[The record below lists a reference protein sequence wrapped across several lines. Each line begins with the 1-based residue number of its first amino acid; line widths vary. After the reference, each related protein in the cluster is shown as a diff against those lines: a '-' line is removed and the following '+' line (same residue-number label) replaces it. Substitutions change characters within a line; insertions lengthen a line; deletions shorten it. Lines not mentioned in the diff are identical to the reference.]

1 MSAVSRRQTLVMLGL
16 GSALPVL
23 AACQP
28 DGDSAPEDTS
38 APEASGDKAP
48 PADPEEVVVSRT
60 VVTEGGSIEVTI
72 LPIVRADHLCVL
84 TLDLAATTLPE
95 GMDAVSA
102 RRFSGDATLAGRPV
116 ATEDWAAVRLI
127 DPEGA
132 RIRLPASAQD
142 GSLASRASVA
152 FQEVTEEGARLQLV
166 YAAPESGIEQLG
178 LLLPGWYVPGVPV
191 IDGEVPEV
199 SSPPDAEP
207 IELSALLGTAE
218 VVPVLPLEGY
228 TRQLDGGV
236 GVLESVEKVEIQLA
250 GDVLFDSSS
259 AELRPEA
266 GEILDAAAENIAG
279 YEEGAVDV
287 VGHTDD
293 VGPTAEN
300 LALSQARAE
309 AVARALS
316 TRIDPSL
323 YTLKMR
329 GLGESSPVVPNSSD
343 ANRQLN
349 RRVTLT
355 LNSQKIQQAEV
366 DASGDVPPFDDGI
379 LGDGTEADAREGFER
394 EAGGISY
401 RITAPSM
408 LRVDGLLVLTVTA
421 QRSGGTAEAAQT
433 QPVDLGAGVYS
444 YRGEDS
450 GYSSTFAGFAPRL
463 LLGSTAIYPLDYL
476 LGDSAIEGST
486 EWRNATDTAT
496 SDRAAD
502 GETLQFSALYRDQ
515 PGVASLIVEQ
525 PSVLGTVPFRLNDV
539 VVEDG

>member
-1 MSAVSRRQTLVMLGL
+1 MDAVSRRQTLAMLGL
-16 GSALPVL
+16 GAALPML

-28 DGDSAPEDTS
+28 DGDSGPGQSSTPEESED
-38 APEASGDKAP
+38 ASSPG
-48 PADPEEVVVSRT
+48 DPEGVVASRT
-60 VVTEGGSIEVTI
+60 VVTEGGSIEVAI
-72 LPIVRADHLCVL
+72 LPVVRADNRCVL
-84 TLDLAATTLPE
+84 TLDLVATSLPE
-95 GMDAVSA
+95 GGDAVPA

-116 ATEDWAAVRLI
+116 VMEDWAAVRLV

-132 RIRLPASAQD
+132 RIRLPASAQN

-152 FQEVTEEGARLQLV
+152 FQEVPETGARLQLV
-166 YAAPESGIEQLG
+166 YAAPETGIEQLG
-178 LLLPGWYVPGVPV
+178 LLLPGWYVPGIPV
-191 IDGEVPEV
+191 IDGEVPQV
-199 SSPPDAEP
+199 PPPPDAEP
-207 IELSALLGTAE
+207 LEAAEMLGMAE
-218 VVPVLPLEGY
+218 VIPVLPLEGY

-236 GVLESVEKVEIQLA
+236 GVIESVEKVEIQLA

-266 GEILDAAAENIAG
+266 GEILDAAAANIAG
-279 YEEGAVDV
+279 YEEGAVDI

-293 VGPTAEN
+293 VGPSAEN
-300 LALSQARAE
+300 LSLSQARAE
-309 AVARALS
+309 SVARALS

-323 YTLKMR
+323 YALKKH
-329 GLGESSPVVPNSSD
+329 GLGESSPVAPNTSD

-355 LNSQKIQQAEV
+355 LTSQKIQQTEV

-394 EAGGISY
+394 EDGGVSY

-502 GETLQFSALYRDQ
+502 GDILQFTALYRDQ

-539 VVEDG
+539 VVEDA

>member
-1 MSAVSRRQTLVMLGL
+1 MDTVSRRQTLAMLGL
-16 GSALPVL
+16 GAALPVL

-28 DGDSAPEDTS
+28 DGDPDPGDTS
-38 APEASGDKAP
+38 TPEVSEDEPP
-48 PADPEEVVVSRT
+48 PADPEEVVASRS
-60 VVTEGGSIEVTI
+60 VVTEGGSIEVAI
-72 LPIVRADHLCVL
+72 LPLVRADDLCVL
-84 TLDLAATTLPE
+84 TLDLVATALPE
-95 GMDAVSA
+95 GEDAVLA
-102 RRFSGDATLAGRPV
+102 RRFSGDATLAGRSV
-116 ATEDWAAVRLI
+116 APEDWAAVRLV

-132 RIRLPASAQD
+132 RIRLPASTQD

-152 FQEVTEEGARLQLV
+152 FQEVPKEGARVQLI

-178 LLLPGWYVPGVPV
+178 LLLPGWYVPGIPV

-199 SSPPDAEP
+199 PPPPDAEP
-207 IELSALLGTAE
+207 LETAGMLGMAE
-218 VVPVLPLEGY
+218 VIPVLPLEGY

-236 GVLESVEKVEIQLA
+236 GVIESIEKVEIQLA

-266 GEILDAAAENIAG
+266 GEILDAAAANIAG
-279 YEEGAVDV
+279 YEEGAVDI

-293 VGPTAEN
+293 VGPSAEN

-309 AVARALS
+309 SVARALS

-323 YTLKMR
+323 YSLRTQ
-329 GLGESSPVVPNSSD
+329 GLGESSPVAPNTSD

-355 LNSQKIQQAEV
+355 LTSQKIQQAEV
-366 DASGDVPPFDDGI
+366 DTSGDVPPFDDGI

-394 EAGGISY
+394 EDGGVSY

-421 QRSGGTAEAAQT
+421 QRSGGPADAAQT
-433 QPVDLGAGVYS
+433 QPVDLGAGVHS
-444 YRGEDS
+444 YRGDDT

-476 LGDSAIEGST
+476 LGESAIEGST

-502 GETLQFSALYRDQ
+502 GDTLQFTALYRDQ

-539 VVEDG
+539 AVEDA